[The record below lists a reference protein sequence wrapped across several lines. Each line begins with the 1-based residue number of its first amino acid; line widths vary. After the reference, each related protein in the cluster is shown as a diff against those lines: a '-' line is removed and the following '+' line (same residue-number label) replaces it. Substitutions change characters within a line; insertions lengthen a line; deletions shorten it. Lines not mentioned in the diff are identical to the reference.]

1 MSALGESKTGEI
13 RQEAE
18 PMHLERVI
26 SDVEDLKAA
35 QVGDRVD
42 DEVQKYAAM
51 GRVEIDEPTNR
62 RLRRLIDRR
71 VLSIMVF
78 TYLVQALDKGTLSF
92 TSIMGFLDD
101 THVDTNQASPSQLHA
116 RDNKL
121 MPDSNSKY
129 AWLST
134 SVYISILVV
143 EYPTNW
149 IIQRVPI
156 AKYLGCNIIIW
167 GSILAMHST
176 VKNFGGILT
185 VRILLGVFEPCAQP
199 SFVRLSSMWYKRSE
213 QAQTVTFWYMMNGFQ
228 QMIGGLL
235 AYLFSLIG
243 ADKVLKSWQALFITY
258 GCFSVLF
265 GVFVLIF
272 MPDSPMTATCF
283 SEEDKRLMVERVRDN
298 RTGIQNKKFR
308 KYQVQEAL
316 KDPQT
321 WCYCGIQLFTTMP
334 TSGLG
339 TFANIIIKGFHF
351 TTLQTQLLSM
361 VLGAYIILVLLTS
374 AWLVKKTEQN
384 LIVMAAYCIPSFIG
398 TIVLMTVQNT
408 TLATKTGLLISYYIT
423 LSFWAAQTLTLSL
436 ISRNIA
442 GQTKKSTV
450 IAANF
455 ISWAIG
461 NAIGPQ
467 IFRSNDAPRYFTA
480 FSVHLGCYTILECIL
495 IYLRFHLKRQNEK
508 KDELEGVDED
518 SPAGNDLDGFEDL
531 TDKENIRFRYVY

>member
-1 MSALGESKTGEI
+1 MGDDQRKEVKGSV
-13 RQEAE
+13 
-18 PMHLERVI
+18 HLEQQI
-26 SDVEDLKAA
+26 PTDMEDLKST

-42 DEVQKYAAM
+42 HEVQKYAGM
-51 GRVEIDEPTNR
+51 GRVDVDEPTSR
-62 RLRRLIDRR
+62 RLKRLIDRR
-71 VLSIMVF
+71 VLTIMVF

-92 TSIMGFLDD
+92 TSIMGILDD
-101 THVDTNQASPSQLHA
+101 AHLHG
-116 RDNKL
+116 NE
-121 MPDSNSKY
+121 Y

-134 SVYISILVV
+134 CVYLSILVV

-167 GSILAMHST
+167 GSVLALHST
-176 VKNFGGILT
+176 VKSFGGLLAC
-185 VRILLGVFEPCAQP
+185 RILLGIFEACAQP
-199 SFVRLSSMWYKRSE
+199 SFVRLSGMWYKRDE

-243 ADKVLKSWQALFITY
+243 SDKVIKSWQALFITY

-265 GVFVLIF
+265 GIFVLVF
-272 MPDSPMTATCF
+272 MPDSPMTAKCF
-283 SEEDKRLMVERVRDN
+283 SEEDKRLMIERVRDN

-308 KYQVQEAL
+308 KYQVIEAL
-316 KDPQT
+316 KDPQM
-321 WCYCGIQLFTTMP
+321 WCYCGIQLFTTLP

-361 VLGAYIILVLLTS
+361 VLGAYIIFVLLTS
-374 AWLVKKTEQN
+374 MWLVKKTNQN

-398 TIVLMTVQNT
+398 TIVLMTVQNKT
-408 TLATKTGLLISYYIT
+408 TATKAGLLLSYYIT
-423 LSFWAAQTLTLSL
+423 LSFWAAQTLTLSM

-455 ISWAIG
+455 IAWATG

-467 IFRSNDAPRYFTA
+467 IFLTHDAPRYFTA
-480 FSVHLGCYTILECIL
+480 FSIHLGCYTLLEL
-495 IYLRFHLKRQNEK
+495 VLLYLRFHLKRQNDK
-508 KDELEGVDED
+508 KDQLASAEGFGTEEAVNFE
-518 SPAGNDLDGFEDL
+518 GFEDL
-531 TDKENIRFRYVY
+531 TDRENLRFRYVY

>member
-1 MSALGESKTGEI
+1 MGDLQEKEAKSSAHVEQHINTD
-13 RQEAE
+13 
-18 PMHLERVI
+18 M
-26 SDVEDLKAA
+26 EDLKSA

-42 DEVQKYAAM
+42 HEVQKYAGM
-51 GRVEIDEPTNR
+51 GRVDVDEPTSR
-62 RLRRLIDRR
+62 RLKKLIDRR
-71 VLSIMVF
+71 VLTIMVA

-92 TSIMGFLDD
+92 TSIMGILDD
-101 THVDTNQASPSQLHA
+101 THLHGTQ
-116 RDNKL
+116 
-121 MPDSNSKY
+121 Y

-134 SVYISILVV
+134 CVYLSILVV

-149 IIQRVPI
+149 IIQR
-156 AKYLGCNIIIW
+156 
-167 GSILAMHST
+167 
-176 VKNFGGILT
+176 
-185 VRILLGVFEPCAQP
+185 RE
-199 SFVRLSSMWYKRSE
+199 E

-243 ADKVLKSWQALFITY
+243 TDKVIKSWQALFITY

-265 GVFVLIF
+265 GVFVLLF
-272 MPDSPMTATCF
+272 MPDSPMTAKCF

-298 RTGIQNKKFR
+298 RTGIQNKTFR
-308 KYQVQEAL
+308 KYQVIEAL
-316 KDPQT
+316 KDPQM
-321 WCYCGIQLFTTMP
+321 WCYCGIQLFTTLP

-361 VLGAYIILVLLTS
+361 VLGAYIIFVLVS
-374 AWLVKKTEQN
+374 SMWLVKKTNQN

-398 TIVLMTVQNT
+398 TIVLMTVQNKT
-408 TLATKTGLLISYYIT
+408 TATKAGLLMSYYIT
-423 LSFWAAQTLTLSL
+423 LSFWAAQTLTLSM

-455 ISWAIG
+455 IAWATG

-467 IFRSNDAPRYFTA
+467 IFLTRDAPRYFTA
-480 FSVHLGCYTILECIL
+480 FSIHLGCYTLLEL
-495 IYLRFHLKRQNEK
+495 VLLYLRFHLKRQNEK
-508 KDELEGVDED
+508 KDQLGSAEELESEVAPDFE
-518 SPAGNDLDGFEDL
+518 GFEDL
-531 TDKENIRFRYVY
+531 TDRENLRFRYVY

>member
-1 MSALGESKTGEI
+1 MSALEESKTNDV
-13 RQEAE
+13 RQEVE
-18 PMHLERVI
+18 PAHLEHVTTDI
-26 SDVEDLKAA
+26 EDLKTA

-42 DEVQKYAAM
+42 DQVQKYAAM

-71 VLSIMVF
+71 VLVIMVL

-101 THVDTNQASPSQLHA
+101 THVDTNQ
-116 RDNKL
+116 
-121 MPDSNSKY
+121 Y

-134 SVYISILVV
+134 CVYISILVV

-167 GSILAMHST
+167 GSILALHST

-185 VRILLGVFEPCAQP
+185 VRILLGVFEACAQP

-213 QAQTVTFWYMMNGFQ
+213 QAETITFWYMMNGFQ

-243 ADKVLKSWQALFITY
+243 ADKVIKSWQALFITY
-258 GCFSVLF
+258 GCASVLF
-265 GVFVLIF
+265 GVFVLLF

-308 KYQVQEAL
+308 KYQVYEAL
-316 KDPQT
+316 SDLQM

-339 TFANIIIKGFHF
+339 TFANIIIKGFDF

-374 AWLVKKTEQN
+374 TWLVKKTQQN

-408 TLATKTGLLISYYIT
+408 TVATKAGLLMSYYIT

-436 ISRNIA
+436 ISRNVA

-455 ISWAIG
+455 IAWAIG

-467 IFRSNDAPRYFTA
+467 IFRSKDAPRYFTA
-480 FSVHLGCYTILECIL
+480 FSVHLGCYTILEFIL
-495 IYLRFHLKRQNEK
+495 LFLRFHLKKQNTM
-508 KDELEGVDED
+508 KDQLQGVED
-518 SPAGNDLDGFEDL
+518 VESPDNGDLDGFEDL
-531 TDKENIRFRYVY
+531 TDKENLRFRYVY